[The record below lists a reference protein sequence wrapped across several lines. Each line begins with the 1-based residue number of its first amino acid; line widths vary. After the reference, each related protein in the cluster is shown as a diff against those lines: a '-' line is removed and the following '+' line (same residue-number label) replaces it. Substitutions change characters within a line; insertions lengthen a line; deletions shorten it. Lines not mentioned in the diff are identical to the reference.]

1 MGLIN
6 KNRLCA
12 HNSMEFCVSLT
23 TACHVLLVQTCQ
35 TMVKQL
41 QHSLAATPAVRYRSL
56 TMHRT
61 VHNWLDGATLAIYT
75 LIGTCSVQHFF
86 GGRMHKVNTKFN

>member
-12 HNSMEFCVSLT
+12 HNSTEFCVSLT
-23 TACHVLLVQTCQ
+23 TACHVLLLQTCQ

-41 QHSLAATPAVRYRSL
+41 QHSLAPTPAVRYRSL
-56 TMHRT
+56 TMHRAQL
-61 VHNWLDGATLAIYT
+61 VGWCY
-75 LIGTCSVQHFF
+75 IGYLYSDWHVQCSALFW
-86 GGRMHKVNTKFN
+86 R